1 MSNPVEDFIISLGFD
16 TSKVKAQIQTLH
28 KELEKL
34 AVNVDAKR
42 VKQALTTQKTIGN
55 NEVKVTKD
63 TAKAKEKV
71 QTAADKKR
79 IAAEKQVQKT
89 IADTRKQAALRSLR
103 NQIAE
108 YERSTTGPSNLS
120 NRYKYYERG
129 NASLAKIR
137 AFTEEIRGKNTD
149 TRNRMK
155 AEGSLKSF
163 DSAASSKA
171 EMDMMKAS
179 NALEVLRTRMS
190 KMGMQ
195 TTNLDKQLVDAKDL
209 NSMKRLI
216 EQTKHQINL
225 EKELNKGRQNLTT
238 PVTNGKR
245 TRVASFRESAD
256 MRTLRGSKDSEVR
269 GKTAKFLS
277 DYKSAVKEGKVDRLP
292 KIKQDVKDYVKEL
305 KLAAKVKSDIS
316 EHDAHIT
323 AFQKQQAR
331 LAKKQAAETERELK
345 RQQKLAAL
353 KPTQTNITALM
364 QRYRANG
371 LMQGGGEDAIMAGAM
386 KQSTQKQADAYIK
399 ASLRA
404 MEYSNKGV
412 GNKKD
417 TMRIISEG
425 NVQVLSKANMQ
436 LAAMNA
442 KMAAVERRAIGAA
455 AAFGGMHDSARN
467 AVREMASV
475 YAIMAGTGYAKE
487 QVKALD
493 SMNASVLAVSDS
505 SEQSAETVAYLKTV
519 IKQNGLSLKDTTKD
533 FVKLRAAMQD
543 QHSLTETQAAFE
555 SLTKSGVILQ
565 LSQDDMSGTV
575 KAVSQI
581 YRKGLPPQ

>member
-1 MSNPVEDFIISLGFD
+1 MSNPIEDFIISLGFD
-16 TSKVKAQIQTLH
+16 TSKVKGQIQTLH

-42 VKQALTTQKTIGN
+42 VKQGLTIAKEAGN
-55 NEVKVTKD
+55 NEVKV
-63 TAKAKEKV
+63 AKEVAKKKEEIAAKSAKKISEQQKVIKAPVSDVKIVKKESDKKEKV
-71 QTAADKKR
+71 LSDVEKR
-79 IAAEKQVQKT
+79 RIEAEKQTQKT
-89 IADTRKQAALRSLR
+89 ITETRKQAALRQLR

-129 NASLAKIR
+129 NASLTKIR

-163 DSAASSKA
+163 DSAVSSKA

-195 TTNLDKQLVDAKDL
+195 TNNLDKQLVDAKDL

-225 EKELNKGRQNLTT
+225 EKELNKGRVKANK
-238 PVTNGKR
+238 VTQE
-245 TRVASFRESAD
+245 A
-256 MRTLRGSKDSEVR
+256 
-269 GKTAKFLS
+269 
-277 DYKSAVKEGKVDRLP
+277 
-292 KIKQDVKDYVKEL
+292 
-305 KLAAKVKSDIS
+305 
-316 EHDAHIT
+316 DAHVL

-331 LAKKQAAETERELK
+331 IAKKQAAEVERELK
-345 RQQKLAAL
+345 RQQKLTAL
-353 KPTQTNITALM
+353 KPTETNVNALM

-371 LMQGGGEDAIMAGAM
+371 LMQGGGENAIMAGAM
-386 KQSTQKQADAYIK
+386 KQSTQKQAEAYVK

-467 AVREMASV
+467 MVREMASV
-475 YAIMAGTGYAKE
+475 YAIMAATGAIKE
-487 QVKALD
+487 QAKAMD
-493 SMNASVLAVSDS
+493 GMQAGMVAVSS
-505 SEQSAETVAYLKTV
+505 NAEEAAHNIKFLTDEALK
-519 IKQNGLSLKDTTKD
+519 NGLSIKDASKD
-533 FVKLRAAMQD
+533 YVKLKASIGD
-543 QHSLTETQAAFE
+543 KLGLSETEEMFQA
-555 SLTKSGVILQ
+555 LTKAGVVFQ
-565 LSQDDMSGTV
+565 LSQDDMSGTIR
-575 KAVSQI
+575 AVSQI
-581 YRKGLPPQ
+581 NNYRSAA

>member
-16 TSKVKAQIQTLH
+16 TSKVKSQIQTLH

-55 NEVKVTKD
+55 NEVKIAKE

-71 QTAADKKR
+71 ETAADKKR

-89 IADTRKQAALRSLR
+89 ITETRKQAALRQLR

-129 NASLAKIR
+129 NASMTKIR

-195 TTNLDKQLVDAKDL
+195 TTNLDKQLVDSKDL
-209 NSMKRLI
+209 NSLKRLI
-216 EQTKHQINL
+216 EQTKHQINI
-225 EKELNKGRQNLTT
+225 EKELNKGRAKAAV
-238 PVTNGKR
+238 VT
-245 TRVASFRESAD
+245 
-256 MRTLRGSKDSEVR
+256 KD
-269 GKTAKFLS
+269 A
-277 DYKSAVKEGKVDRLP
+277 
-292 KIKQDVKDYVKEL
+292 
-305 KLAAKVKSDIS
+305 
-316 EHDAHIT
+316 DAHVL
-323 AFQKQQAR
+323 AFQKAQAR
-331 LAKKQAAETERELK
+331 NAKKQAAEAERQFK
-345 RQQKLAAL
+345 REQKLAAL

-364 QRYRANG
+364 QRYRANK

-436 LAAMNA
+436 LASMNA
-442 KMAAVERRAIGAA
+442 RMAAVERRAIGTS

-467 AVREMASV
+467 MVREMASV
-475 YAIMAGTGYAKE
+475 YAIMAATGAIKE
-487 QVKALD
+487 QVKAVDGAKAGL
-493 SMNASVLAVSDS
+493 VAVTNDAT
-505 SEQSAETVAYLKTV
+505 EAAEAFSYLKET
-519 IKQNGLSLKDTTKD
+519 ILQNGLSVKDASKD
-533 FVKLRAAMQD
+533 FVKLKAAMGKDASMQD
-543 QHSLTETQAAFE
+543 SMDAFTA
-555 SLTKSGVILQ
+555 LAKTGVVFQI
-565 LSQDDMSGTV
+565 SQEDMSGTIR
-575 KAVSQI
+575 ALGQI
-581 YRKGLPPQ
+581 KN

>member
-16 TSKVKAQIQTLH
+16 TSKVKGQIQTLH

-55 NEVKVTKD
+55 NEVKVAKE

-71 QTAADKKR
+71 ETAADKKR

-89 IADTRKQAALRSLR
+89 ITETRKQAALRQLR

-129 NASLAKIR
+129 NASMTKIR
-137 AFTEEIRGKNTD
+137 AFTEEIRGKNVD

-195 TTNLDKQLVDAKDL
+195 TTNLDKQLVDSKDL
-209 NSMKRLI
+209 NSLKRLI
-216 EQTKHQINL
+216 EQTKHQINI
-225 EKELNKGRQNLTT
+225 EKELNKGRAKAAV
-238 PVTNGKR
+238 VT
-245 TRVASFRESAD
+245 
-256 MRTLRGSKDSEVR
+256 KD
-269 GKTAKFLS
+269 A
-277 DYKSAVKEGKVDRLP
+277 
-292 KIKQDVKDYVKEL
+292 
-305 KLAAKVKSDIS
+305 
-316 EHDAHIT
+316 DAHVL
-323 AFQKQQAR
+323 AFHKAQAR
-331 LAKKQAAETERELK
+331 IAKKQSAEAERQFK
-345 RQQKLAAL
+345 REQKLAAL

-399 ASLRA
+399 ASLSA

-436 LAAMNA
+436 LAAMHN
-442 KMAAVERRAIGAA
+442 KMVAVERRAIGAA

-467 AVREMASV
+467 MVREMASV
-475 YAIMAGTGYAKE
+475 YAVMAATGAIKE
-487 QVKALD
+487 QAKAMD
-493 SMNASVLAVSDS
+493 GMQAGMVAVSS
-505 SEQSAETVAYLKTV
+505 NAEEAAHNIKFLTDEALK
-519 IKQNGLSLKDTTKD
+519 NGLSVKDASKD
-533 FVKLRAAMQD
+533 YVKLKASIGDKLGLAE
-543 QHSLTETQAAFE
+543 TEEMFQA
-555 SLTKSGVILQ
+555 LTKAGVVFQ
-565 LSQDDMSGTV
+565 LSQDDMSGTIR
-575 KAVSQI
+575 AVSQI
-581 YRKGLPPQ
+581 NNYRSAA

>member
-16 TSKVKAQIQTLH
+16 TSKVTKQITALQNNLV
-28 KELEKL
+28 KMADNLDK
-34 AVNVDAKR
+34 KR
-42 VKQALTTQKTIGN
+42 VANGLKAEKQITANVVKETTARNKGVLKQQDALNKQIL
-55 NEVKVTKD
+55 
-63 TAKAKEKV
+63 AKEKKLAKDRNGLYGKPST
-71 QTAADKKR
+71 TAPTR
-79 IAAEKQVQKT
+79 PSSSSSGSSPSSPLSGE
-89 IADTRKQAALRSLR
+89 TRKQAALRQLR

-108 YERSTTGPSNLS
+108 YERGTTGPSNLS

-129 NASLAKIR
+129 DVSMAKIR

-209 NSMKRLI
+209 NSLKRLI

-225 EKELNKGRQNLTT
+225 EKELNKGRVKASK
-238 PVTNGKR
+238 VTQE
-245 TRVASFRESAD
+245 A
-256 MRTLRGSKDSEVR
+256 
-269 GKTAKFLS
+269 
-277 DYKSAVKEGKVDRLP
+277 
-292 KIKQDVKDYVKEL
+292 
-305 KLAAKVKSDIS
+305 
-316 EHDAHIT
+316 DAHVL

-331 LAKKQAAETERELK
+331 LTKKQAAEAERELK

-353 KPTQTNITALM
+353 KPTETNITDLM
-364 QRYRANG
+364 QRYRTNG
-371 LMQGGGEDAIMAGAM
+371 LMQRGGEDAIMAGAM
-386 KQSTQKQADAYIK
+386 KQSTQKQAEAYIK

-412 GNKKD
+412 GNRKD

-467 AVREMASV
+467 MVREMASV
-475 YAIMAGTGYAKE
+475 YAIMAATGAIKE
-487 QVKALD
+487 QVKAVDGAKAGL
-493 SMNASVLAVSDS
+493 VAVTNDAT
-505 SEQSAETVAYLKTV
+505 EAAEAFSYLKET
-519 IKQNGLSLKDTTKD
+519 ILQNGLSVKDASKD
-533 FVKLRAAMQD
+533 FVKLKAAMGKDASMQD
-543 QHSLTETQAAFE
+543 SMDAFTA
-555 SLTKSGVILQ
+555 LAKTGVVFQI
-565 LSQDDMSGTV
+565 SQEDMSGTIR
-575 KAVSQI
+575 ALGQI
-581 YRKGLPPQ
+581 KKLKVCHYSDVM

>member
-16 TSKVKAQIQTLH
+16 TSKVKSQIQTLH

-55 NEVKVTKD
+55 NEVKVAKE

-71 QTAADKKR
+71 ETAADKKR

-89 IADTRKQAALRSLR
+89 ITETRKQAALRQLR

-129 NASLAKIR
+129 NASMTKIR

-195 TTNLDKQLVDAKDL
+195 TTNLDKQLVDSKDL
-209 NSMKRLI
+209 NSLKRLI
-216 EQTKHQINL
+216 EQTKHQINI
-225 EKELNKGRQNLTT
+225 EKELNKGRVKAAV
-238 PVTNGKR
+238 VT
-245 TRVASFRESAD
+245 
-256 MRTLRGSKDSEVR
+256 KD
-269 GKTAKFLS
+269 A
-277 DYKSAVKEGKVDRLP
+277 
-292 KIKQDVKDYVKEL
+292 
-305 KLAAKVKSDIS
+305 
-316 EHDAHIT
+316 DAHVL

-331 LAKKQAAETERELK
+331 LAKKQSAEAERELR

-353 KPTQTNITALM
+353 KPEKTGV
-364 QRYRANG
+364 ANMLNAYKSKG
-371 LMQGGGEDAIMAGAM
+371 LMSRDRTFDEAIIAGAM
-386 KQSTQKQADAYIK
+386 KQSTQKQAEAYIK
-399 ASLRA
+399 SSMRA
-404 MEYSNKGV
+404 AEYSNKGV
-412 GNKKD
+412 GNKRQ
-417 TMRIISEG
+417 TMQIISEG

-436 LAAMNA
+436 LASMNA
-442 KMAAVERRAIGAA
+442 KMAAVERRAIGTA

-467 AVREMASV
+467 MVREMASV
-475 YAIMAGTGYAKE
+475 YAVMAATGAIKE
-487 QVKALD
+487 QAKAMD
-493 SMNASVLAVSDS
+493 GMQAGMVAVSS
-505 SEQSAETVAYLKTV
+505 NAEEAAHNIKFLTDEALK
-519 IKQNGLSLKDTTKD
+519 NGLSIKDASKD
-533 FVKLRAAMQD
+533 YVKLKASIGDKLGLAE
-543 QHSLTETQAAFE
+543 TEEMFQA
-555 SLTKSGVILQ
+555 LTKAGVVFQ
-565 LSQDDMSGTV
+565 LSQDDMSGTIR
-575 KAVSQI
+575 AVSQI
-581 YRKGLPPQ
+581 NNYRSAA

>member
-16 TSKVKAQIQTLH
+16 TSKVKSQIQTLH

-55 NEVKVTKD
+55 NEVKVAKD

-71 QTAADKKR
+71 QTVADKKR

-89 IADTRKQAALRSLR
+89 IAETRKQAALRSLR

-129 NASLAKIR
+129 NASIAKIR

-225 EKELNKGRQNLTT
+225 EKELNKGRQK
-238 PVTNGKR
+238 VTK
-245 TRVASFRESAD
+245 VAQEA
-256 MRTLRGSKDSEVR
+256 
-269 GKTAKFLS
+269 
-277 DYKSAVKEGKVDRLP
+277 
-292 KIKQDVKDYVKEL
+292 
-305 KLAAKVKSDIS
+305 
-316 EHDAHIT
+316 DAHVL
-323 AFQKQQAR
+323 AFQKSQAR
-331 LAKKQAAETERELK
+331 NAKKQAAEVERQLK
-345 RQQKLAAL
+345 REQKLAAL
-353 KPTQTNITALM
+353 KPTQSNITALM

-371 LMQGGGEDAIMAGAM
+371 LMQGGGENAIMAGAM

-442 KMAAVERRAIGAA
+442 KMAAVERRAIGTA

-467 AVREMASV
+467 MVREMASV

-575 KAVSQI
+575 KAVSQMFSKQGI
-581 YRKGLPPQ
+581 YAQELNFRFAA